1 MIKLGG
7 DEPAVLIGIAVAAL
21 VVLGLLVGGAYLV
34 WREYRQ
40 QHDYQQVEGE
50 ILHAEIGVGQIQQAH
65 VQQQSYT
72 KHLQYRYTVA
82 GKEYVGER
90 IKLLGTQSSTSREG
104 IEKLLARYPAGTKVP
119 VHYDPLDPSRAVL
132 ETGYSWGSILFLAL
146 GLCGAAIFVLVLLR
160 RQS

>member
-1 MIKLGG
+1 MQEFSIGNEGRQVYWNAESFGLLFY
-7 DEPAVLIGIAVAAL
+7 PLAVLAMAIFAYGVYRRWRLWTAL
-21 VVLGLLVGGAYLV
+21 
-34 WREYRQ
+34 
-40 QHDYQQVEGE
+40 
-50 ILHAEIGVGQIQQAH
+50 
-65 VQQQSYT
+65 
-72 KHLQYRYTVA
+72 
-82 GKEYVGER
+82 GKSEKRNDRIGER